1 MTRIAFLGLGAMG
14 SRMAA
19 RLLAAGHALTVWN
32 RSAPA
37 AEALRTLGAA
47 VAESPRAAVAGAEVV
62 FAMLFDDA
70 ASRSAWL
77 DAEQGAAAGLAPGTL
92 AVETSTLSPAWVATL
107 SAELAQRAVRFVD
120 APVAGSRPQ
129 ADAGQVIF
137 LAGGAAADV
146 EALRP
151 LLAALGTAVH
161 HVGTGGAGATLKLA
175 ANALFA
181 TQVTAVAE
189 LLRFVERAG
198 LDAPRALEALRS
210 LPITSPAAAG
220 IAALTLAR
228 DFRPQAPVALLAKD
242 LGYVLEAARAAG
254 AALPTTEAV
263 EAQFSRAARAGLG
276 GENLNAVARLLP

>member
-14 SRMAA
+14 SRMAT

-32 RSAPA
+32 RSAGA
-37 AEALRTLGAA
+37 ADALRARGAA
-47 VAESPRAAVAGAEVV
+47 VAASPRAAAAQAEVV

-77 DAEQGAAAGLAPGTL
+77 DAEQGAAQSLAPGTL
-92 AVETSTLSPAWVATL
+92 AVETSTLSPAWTATL
-107 SAELAQRAVRFVD
+107 NTALAQRGVRFVD

-129 ADAGQVIF
+129 AEAGQLIF
-137 LAGGAAADV
+137 LTGGSAADV

-151 LLAALGTAVH
+151 LLTALGTAVH
-161 HVGTGGAGATLKLA
+161 HVGPSGAGATLKLA

-181 TQVTAVAE
+181 TQVAAMAE

-220 IAALTLAR
+220 VAALTLAR
-228 DFRPQAPVALLAKD
+228 NFQPQAPVALLAKD
-242 LGYVLEAARAAG
+242 LGYALDAARAAG

-263 EAQFSRAARAGLG
+263 EALFRRAAREGLG
-276 GENLNAVARLLP
+276 CENLNAVARLLP